1 MVDAVQSG
9 GYGVLGLYAA
19 QAPVVPE
26 TPPQSVPATTNAQ
39 PVASVPPVQPAAAV
53 GSGPIPAGEP
63 TADDASTSGRD
74 FSGQR
79 QALAQQATVAVSL
92 AAGETRSSDTTN
104 GASDSAP
111 GNTATGR
118 AFRAYTRGGD
128 GTASVRTG
136 RMLSVSA

>member
-9 GYGVLGLYAA
+9 GYGVLGLYAV

-26 TPPQSVPATTNAQ
+26 TPSQPAPATTTTQ

-63 TADDASTSGRD
+63 TAGDASTSGRD

-92 AAGETRSSDTTN
+92 ADGETRAAAGTF

-111 GNTATGR
+111 VSAATDR
-118 AFRAYTRGGD
+118 ALRAYARGGHA
-128 GTASVRTG
+128 TSAARPG